1 MGIEV
6 KKINEFKGHMQ
17 AVYTL
22 LANLLNPKI
31 FYSGGADG
39 LLVEWNTDNPQEG
52 QVIVQIKTPIYS
64 FAFVNQYLWVGCS
77 TGNVHIIDLEARKEV
92 KNYQLNSG
100 AIFDIKYEFPC
111 GIFIATAQG
120 KLFHFQEDGSILAE
134 SIISNKPLREI
145 YLLASKNILYIA
157 CSDHSIY
164 EYSIPEK
171 RIINIFSGSLNSVFC
186 LEYLDPYLI
195 SGGRDAR
202 IRIWDS
208 INLTEINHIN
218 AHWYTINGL
227 KLNPSKKLLASSSL
241 DKSIKIWECPEIKLI
256 KVIDLLKNQGHS
268 SSVNRLIWLDEENL
282 ISSSDDRNI
291 IQWKISLNDN

>member
-6 KKINEFKGHMQ
+6 QKITEYLGHLQ

-22 LANLLNPKI
+22 FANPLNPKI

-39 LLVEWNTDNPQEG
+39 LLVEWNTDKPQEG
-52 QVIVQIKTPIYS
+52 QVIVQIKNPIYS
-64 FAFVNQYLWVGCS
+64 FAFVNQYLWVGTAS
-77 TGNVHIIDLEARKEV
+77 GNIHIIDLEARKEI

-100 AIFDIKYEFPC
+100 SVFDIKHVFPC

-120 KLFHFQEDGSILAE
+120 KLYHFQEDGSLLAE
-134 SIISNKPLREI
+134 VKISSKPLREI
-145 YLLASKNILYIA
+145 YLLAEKNIVYIA
-157 CSDHSIY
+157 CSDHLIY

-171 RIINIFSGSLNSVFC
+171 QIINRFSGSLNSVFC
-186 LEYLDPYLI
+186 LEYWNPYLL

-208 INLTEINHIN
+208 LDAKEIKHLN

-241 DKSIKIWECPEIKLI
+241 DKSIKIWECPEIKLL

-268 SSVNRLIWLDEENL
+268 SSVNRLIWLDDENL
-282 ISSSDDRNI
+282 ISCSDDRKI
-291 IQWKISLNDN
+291 IQWKISLNEY